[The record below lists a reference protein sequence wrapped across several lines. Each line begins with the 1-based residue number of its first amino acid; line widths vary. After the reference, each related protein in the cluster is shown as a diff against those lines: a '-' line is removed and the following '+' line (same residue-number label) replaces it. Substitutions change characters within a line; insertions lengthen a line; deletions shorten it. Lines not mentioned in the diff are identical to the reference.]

1 MQPTTPMRSHIRVL
15 AALSLAMIATSAFS
29 YDGKVYP
36 GTMCQPMTDGIH
48 GGASDTS
55 NLKYQIS
62 GSVLNGSTTSW
73 MEVTCPLVRDVDVPA
88 SGIGDSNPAAV
99 FLYNASNVPASCT
112 FFSNSYSSMGWLQ
125 TKTQSQW
132 GPGIKVI
139 VFSEQ
144 DNNFVVGNYNIWC
157 SIPPA
162 ARGQP
167 AGIFQSWAREKD

>member
-1 MQPTTPMRSHIRVL
+1 MRPTIRVL
-15 AALSLAMIATSAFS
+15 AALILAMIATSALSF
-29 YDGKVYP
+29 DGKVYP
-36 GTMCQPMTDGIH
+36 GTMCQPVTDDVR
-48 GGASDTS
+48 GAPSNAS

-88 SGIGDSNPAAV
+88 SGIGDSNPAEV
-99 FLYNASNVPASCT
+99 FLYNASKVPASCT
-112 FFSNSYSSMGWLQ
+112 FFSNSYYSAGWFQ
-125 TKTQSQW
+125 TKTQSQM

-144 DNNFVVGNYNIWC
+144 DNKFLVGNYNIWC

-162 ARGQP
+162 LPGQP
-167 AGIFQSWAREKD
+167 AGIFQYWAREKEEKD

>member
-1 MQPTTPMRSHIRVL
+1 MQPTMPRRPQIRLL
-15 AALSLAMIATSAFS
+15 AALILAMIATSAFS

-48 GGASDTS
+48 GGSSSAS

-73 MEVTCPLVRDVDVPA
+73 MDVTCPLVRDVDVPT
-88 SGIGDSNPAAV
+88 SGIGDSNPATV
-99 FLYNASNVPASCT
+99 FLYNASKTPAKCT
-112 FFSNSYSSMGWLQ
+112 FFSNSYYSMGWLQ
-125 TKTQSQW
+125 TKTQSQM

-139 VFSEQ
+139 SFSAQ

-157 SIPPA
+157 SIPPSVPE
-162 ARGQP
+162 QS
-167 AGIFQSWAREKD
+167 AGIFQYWAREKE